1 MLTGFTAPIDAQALG
16 DLIDDTGPATTV
28 QVDGKL
34 LDLSRF
40 MHTVLVDVES
50 ILQEGRLHADA
61 LVLTNELA
69 LVKVRCALKEA
80 ARSGVL
86 S

>member
-16 DLIDDTGPATTV
+16 DLIDDTGPATTG

-40 MHTVLVDVES
+40 MHTIIADVES
-50 ILQEGRLHADA
+50 LLQEGKLQAN
-61 LVLTNELA
+61 LLA
-69 LVKVRCALKEA
+69 IAKLRCALREA
-80 ARSGVL
+80 ARYGL
-86 S
+86 LP